1 VNIIL
6 ILNEFDLF
14 AIDEKVLILMKKNN
28 TNMFSQM
35 KFENPSQ
42 FLLLVGQRIHI
53 GSL

>member
-6 ILNEFDLF
+6 ILNGFGLF
-14 AIDEKVLILMKKNN
+14 AIDEKVLILMRKDN
-28 TNMFSQM
+28 TYMFSQM

-42 FLLLVGQRIHI
+42 FLLLIGQSIDV